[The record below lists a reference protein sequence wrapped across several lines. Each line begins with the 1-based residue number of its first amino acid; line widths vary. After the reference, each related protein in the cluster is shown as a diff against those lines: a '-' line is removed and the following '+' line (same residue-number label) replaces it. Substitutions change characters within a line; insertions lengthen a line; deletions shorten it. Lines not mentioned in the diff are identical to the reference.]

1 MFNLILSPVGADG
14 PGKASNEV
22 AERQPLIKA
31 KLLRDGDGDPSD
43 DGDDGDH
50 VDHGDHDDD
59 GDHGDHSDDD
69 DHGDDGDHGDH
80 GDGL

>member
-59 GDHGDHSDDD
+59 GDHSDDD
-69 DHGDDGDHGDH
+69 DHGDH

>member
-43 DGDDGDH
+43 DGDH